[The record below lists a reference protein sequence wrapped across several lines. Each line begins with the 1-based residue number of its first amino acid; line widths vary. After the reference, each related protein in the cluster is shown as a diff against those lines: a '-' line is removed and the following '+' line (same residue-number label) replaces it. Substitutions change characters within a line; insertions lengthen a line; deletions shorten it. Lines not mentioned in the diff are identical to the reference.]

1 MKIGHKDN
9 NAARFLRSAMT
20 LDGDFCSCDQALDW
34 INDRKKEVGV
44 KIEVTQ
50 LSNLKHW
57 KHNSSTGRIEHETG
71 KFFSIE
77 GIDIRIETTDGELK
91 KWSQPIINQPEV
103 GYLGCI
109 VKEFNGLLYFLVQ
122 AKIEPGNVNVV
133 QISPTLQ
140 ATRSNYTQVHKGR
153 APKFLDYFNVPGNSK
168 VLVDQLQSEQGARF
182 LSKRNRNIIVEVD
195 GELELPSEFK
205 WLTLG
210 QIKVLIGHDNV
221 VNMDLRTVV
230 SCIPINE
237 SNHIILGN
245 SNALRSASLSRGAS
259 MLSSALNPDD
269 GIESIVGIM
278 SWLTELKS
286 KTDLHVNKVGL
297 NDLEEWAF
305 SNDRIRHIDNKYF
318 DILWVS
324 VEIMHREV
332 ARWDQPIIAPFG
344 VGVIAFIVKKIS
356 GVYHFLVQAEIECG
370 NFDLYEFGPTV
381 ACVEKNH
388 PAGSVRFL
396 EYILSARNDQ
406 IVYSALQSEE
416 GGRFYHEQNRN
427 IIVEAD
433 ESFSEVVPSNY
444 KWMTLN
450 QLLFFVKFNNLVNI
464 GARSLLS
471 GIRFE

>member
-1 MKIGHKDN
+1 MTTAHEDN
-9 NAARFLRSAMT
+9 NSARLLRSAMT
-20 LDGDFCSCDQALDW
+20 LEGDFCSCEDALDW
-34 INDRKKEVGV
+34 VRDRKQEVCV

-50 LSNLKHW
+50 LSNLTNW
-57 KHNSSTGRIEHETG
+57 KHNASTGRIEHNTR

-77 GIDIRIETTDGELK
+77 GIDVRIETTDGEVK
-91 KWSQPIINQPEV
+91 TWSQPIINQPEV

-109 VKEFNGLLYFLVQ
+109 VKEFNGILHFLVQ
-122 AKIEPGNVNVV
+122 AKVEPGNANVV

-140 ATRSNYTQVHKGR
+140 ATRSNYTQAHKGN
-153 APKFLDYFNVPGNSK
+153 APKFLDYFNVPGKSK

-195 GELELPSEFK
+195 EEIELSPEFK

-210 QIKVLIGHDNV
+210 QIKSLIGFDNV
-221 VNMDLRTVV
+221 INMDLRTVI

-237 SNHIILGN
+237 SNQTVLQG
-245 SNALRSASLSRGAS
+245 SNALKDTSLSQGAN
-259 MLSSALNPDD
+259 MLNSALNPND
-269 GIESIVGIM
+269 GVESIVGII

-286 KTDLHVNKVGL
+286 KTDLHVNKVML
-297 NDLEEWAF
+297 DNLEEWTL
-305 SNDRIRHIDNKYF
+305 SDEGISHVNKLYF
-318 DILWVS
+318 DVLWVS

-332 ARWDQPIIAPFG
+332 ARWDQPIIAPSG
-344 VGVIAFIVKKIS
+344 VGIIAFIIKKIN

-381 ACVEKNH
+381 SCVGKNH
-388 PAGSVRFL
+388 PAGSVPFL
-396 EYILSARNDQ
+396 EYILSARDDQ
-406 IVYSALQSEE
+406 VLYSALQSEE
-416 GGRFYHEQNRN
+416 GGRFYHEENMN
-427 IIVEAD
+427 MIIEAD